1 VLIISPI
8 PSLRVGLKTILE
20 GVTDVE
26 ISAEAADLN
35 DSSLLPLSDLI
46 LIATLENP
54 SPSWIER
61 LLQDYPGRRFLFL
74 VNPPPDGTSLRLP
87 PNGFCGFISLDSSP
101 EEVAA
106 AIRALNAGLWVVAPQ
121 LLDSFFRIY
130 TSDGSSQFSS
140 DSSTGTPAGDS
151 QSEIIDTLTPRE
163 TEVLQCLA
171 RGMANKEIARY
182 LSISEHTVKYHIT
195 SIYSKLGA
203 NNRTEAVRQGI
214 LNGII
219 VI

>member
-1 VLIISPI
+1 MIISPI
-8 PSLRVGLKTILE
+8 PSLRVGLKSILDNM
-20 GVTDVE
+20 TDIE
-26 ISAEAADLN
+26 ITGEAADLS
-35 DSSLLPLSDLI
+35 DPGLLPLSDLV
-46 LIATLENP
+46 LIAALENP
-54 SPSWIER
+54 SLVWIAA
-61 LLQDYPGRRFLFL
+61 LLQDYPGQRFLFL

-87 PNGFCGFISLDSSP
+87 PNRLCSFISLDSSP
-101 EEVAA
+101 EEVSA
-106 AIRALNAGLWVVAPQ
+106 AIRALNAGLWVVAPE
-121 LLDSFFRIY
+121 LLDSFFRTR
-130 TSDGSSQFSS
+130 TSNGASQFSP
-140 DSSTGTPAGDS
+140 DPSSSTPAGDS
-151 QSEIIDTLTPRE
+151 QSEIIDPLTPRE

-171 RGMANKEIARY
+171 KGMANKEIARH